1 MFGHLSAED
10 FTNLLEGATL
20 NERRL
25 SHLQSCARCQEK
37 FESVQ
42 AIRQQMTEMDAQ
54 AEEFIPEPDW
64 SEFRSGVR
72 NALLSR
78 SVKREYTRHWL
89 GGFGFPSRPVMSW
102 GIAAL
107 LVVGVTITSGLL
119 REPRSTEPAPATV
132 VPVDPIVEDVNIDA
146 LASLA
151 GTSQTDVLDDVLQLN
166 AVEAES
172 LEMILEDLTQR
183 NVSSQ

>member
-1 MFGHLSAED
+1 MFGHLKAED
-10 FTNLLEGATL
+10 FTNLLEGAPL
-20 NERRL
+20 NRRRL

-54 AEEFIPEPDW
+54 AEGFIPEPDW

-89 GGFGFPSRPVMSW
+89 GGLPARPVLAW
-102 GIAAL
+102 GIAAVV
-107 LVVGVTITSGLL
+107 VVGVTITSGLL
-119 REPRSTEPAPATV
+119 PERRFTEPAPPTIV
-132 VPVDPIVEDVNIDA
+132 LMDPAAEDVTIDA

-151 GTSQTDVLDDVLQLN
+151 GGSQMDVLDDVLQLN
-166 AVEAES
+166 PAEAEN

-183 NVSSQ
+183 TVSSQ